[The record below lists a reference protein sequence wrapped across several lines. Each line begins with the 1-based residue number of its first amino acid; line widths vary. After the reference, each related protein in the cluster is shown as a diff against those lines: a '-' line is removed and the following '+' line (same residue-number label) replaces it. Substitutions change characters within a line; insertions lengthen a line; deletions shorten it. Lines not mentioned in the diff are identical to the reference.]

1 MGRRYITM
9 RWRTKRRIWLIWW
22 PGLSLTIGACLAFVA
37 GTALMQQRVTSPT
50 MRLVPT
56 FQEAEVKPVEP
67 RRVLRHNGEYF
78 ILDYKTSR
86 ILVYDRAMK
95 FKRSI
100 GSVGAGPGEFFH
112 PDDCIIRD
120 ELIYVHDEG
129 NHRIQVVDLN
139 GKFINQF
146 RIPYIRGFTVNSK
159 GEILVGQPENGKLV
173 SVYSRDG
180 RLLRSFG
187 ELKSFSG
194 VYGEPHKDKDAKYR
208 TAINRVALTT
218 DPQDFI
224 YVTFVVAP
232 IIQKYTP
239 EGELV
244 FETRLRGPSIDLLTH
259 YVVTEAMAKK
269 IVVQFMGTD
278 MANLTTWES
287 SIDPRN
293 GNIFAL
299 LPDNTL
305 HVLNSEGEQVAVFTP
320 HLVKKAK
327 GYVYRQAATYSDA
340 VMDRIYKGRALM
352 FGRITIRSDGMAFM
366 VTLFPPYGI
375 YQMEL
380 PKHV

>member
-1 MGRRYITM
+1 MRR
-9 RWRTKRRIWLIWW
+9 RTKRRIWLIWW
-22 PGLSLTIGACLAFVA
+22 PGLSLTIGACLAFAA
-37 GTALMQQRVTSPT
+37 GTALMQRRMTSPT
-50 MRLVPT
+50 MRLVST
-56 FQEAEVKPVEP
+56 FQEGEVKPIEP

-86 ILVYDRAMK
+86 ILIYDQAMK

-112 PDDCIIRD
+112 PEDFVIKRG
-120 ELIYVHDEG
+120 LIYIYDQG

-139 GKFINQF
+139 GEFISQF
-146 RIPYIRGFTVNSK
+146 RLPYIRGLAVNSK
-159 GEILVGQPENGKLV
+159 GEIFVGQPEKGKLV
-173 SVYSRDG
+173 SVYSKDG
-180 RLLRSFG
+180 KLLRSFG

-194 VYGEPHKDKDAKYR
+194 VYGEQHKDKDAKYR
-208 TAINRVALTT
+208 TAINRVTLTI
-218 DPQDFI
+218 DSQDFI

-269 IVVQFMGTD
+269 IVVQFMGAD

-299 LPDNTL
+299 LPDNAL
-305 HVLNSEGEQVAVFTP
+305 YVLNSEGKQVAVFTP
-320 HLVKKAK
+320 RPAEKAR
-327 GYVYRQAATYSDA
+327 GYVYSPGANYSNA
-340 VMDRIYKGRALM
+340 MMDRIYKGKALM
-352 FGRITIRSDGMAFM
+352 LGRITILSDGMAFM
-366 VTLFPPYGI
+366 ITLFPPYGI

>member
-1 MGRRYITM
+1 M
-9 RWRTKRRIWLIWW
+9 RWRTKRHIWLIWW
-22 PGLSLTIGACLAFVA
+22 PGLSLTIGACLAFAA
-37 GTALMQQRVTSPT
+37 GTVLMQQRVTAPT

-86 ILVYDRAMK
+86 ILIYDQAMK

-112 PDDCIIRD
+112 PDDCVIRD

-180 RLLRSFG
+180 KLLRSFG
-187 ELKSFSG
+187 KLKSFSG

-218 DPQDFI
+218 DARDFV

-320 HLVKKAK
+320 RLVEKAK

-340 VMDRIYKGRALM
+340 VMDRIYRGKALL
-352 FGRITIRSDGMAFM
+352 FGRITIINDGTAFM